1 MVCLS
6 KSYPFKYFKSC
17 LPQILLDPF
26 LNTLSN
32 SFVPEPVAISKIYIS
47 TENFMTK
54 VWLVHT
60 IKRIRKFK
68 EQSYGI
74 CKVDLD
80 L

>member
-32 SFVPEPVAISKIYIS
+32 SFVPESVAISKIYIS

-54 VWLVHT
+54 VWLVQL
-60 IKRIRKFK
+60 K
-68 EQSYGI
+68 EYENLKS
-74 CKVDLD
+74 KVMVYAK
-80 L
+80 